1 LDKDELRQINLK
13 YKKFKVEHGAEIKKV
28 SYITRTEDHHHIYE
42 NADFLLDTIK
52 DLIHQGETKTYEALL
67 I

>member
-1 LDKDELRQINLK
+1 MDKDELRQINLK

-42 NADFLLDTIK
+42 NADFSLETI
-52 DLIHQGETKTYEALL
+52 
-67 I
+67 